1 MIKLIDLS
9 RNTSKGVRSIEAT
22 FMEDGNLIPLR
33 VTQEDKPEIYQE
45 ISKLLEQSDLDVS
58 LITQDLYNLMSPV
71 RKVQQTI
78 SSSYY
83 LSNNLSVEDGI
94 LRFGEHYLEETLS
107 AHMLSLLNESNV
119 PKDEKLWK
127 SYVRFLD
134 NMFQNVNAEI
144 RNQLFRWMDYENK
157 AGNGFAIT
165 EDGCIVGYKG
175 CKGSILEPY
184 SSFTGNAIV
193 DGVEISGHIPNKV
206 GSVIQMPRSE
216 VQFDPSVGCSFG
228 LHVGTR
234 DYAVGW
240 APILLLVKVNPRDVV
255 SVPYECDSQKMRVC
269 EYTVLKV
276 TDASEEHKMFH
287 ADEDDYDEEYYIG
300 DDCFEECCEECCD
313 DYDECNDCCEDC
325 EEMDVEI
332 TLENIEDFLGTFLYV
347 SYEDKEFVGTVID
360 IYEDGNNSGIIL
372 KDDNGEYKHIKL
384 YRINSVAILGLDET
398 VENDEAYF
406 VIDNNK
412 NVFDEE
418 QPKGCEDFIDKIVN
432 IIEAIID
439 DEDFPT
445 PF

>member
-144 RNQLFRWMDYENK
+144 RNQLFRWMDYEN
-157 AGNGFAIT
+157 
-165 EDGCIVGYKG
+165 
-175 CKGSILEPY
+175 L
-184 SSFTGNAIV
+184 
-193 DGVEISGHIPNKV
+193 
-206 GSVIQMPRSE
+206 Q
-216 VQFDPSVGCSFG
+216 
-228 LHVGTR
+228 
-234 DYAVGW
+234 
-240 APILLLVKVNPRDVV
+240 
-255 SVPYECDSQKMRVC
+255 
-269 EYTVLKV
+269 
-276 TDASEEHKMFH
+276 
-287 ADEDDYDEEYYIG
+287 
-300 DDCFEECCEECCD
+300 
-313 DYDECNDCCEDC
+313 
-325 EEMDVEI
+325 
-332 TLENIEDFLGTFLYV
+332 
-347 SYEDKEFVGTVID
+347 
-360 IYEDGNNSGIIL
+360 
-372 KDDNGEYKHIKL
+372 
-384 YRINSVAILGLDET
+384 
-398 VENDEAYF
+398 
-406 VIDNNK
+406 
-412 NVFDEE
+412 
-418 QPKGCEDFIDKIVN
+418 
-432 IIEAIID
+432 
-439 DEDFPT
+439 
-445 PF
+445 